1 MVPIVLVHGI
11 RANAGA
17 WATYD
22 FGLAVDLPGH
32 GKRLG
37 DTFTMSSAVS
47 VVSDAID
54 ALGGKAMVVG
64 HSLGGY
70 VSMATAAAHPS
81 RVAGLVVAGATA
93 IPSRAA
99 TSPFLVIHK
108 VLSSLPDG
116 GDALTRRIL
125 NSVLPPDVA
134 KFATTGPFATSA
146 MPSVVAALRTF
157 DPLSAVAS
165 YAGPTWFVNGG
176 HDHLRLHERKFLATA
191 PDGRLVVIPGAGHY
205 LPMTHPALFARH
217 VRDAAAV
224 VESKRDWT

>member
-17 WATYD
+17 WATFD

-37 DTFTMSSAVS
+37 DTFTMAAAVS

-54 ALGGKAMVVG
+54 ALGGRALVVG

-70 VSMATAAAHPS
+70 VSMATAAARPS
-81 RVAGLVVAGATA
+81 RVAGLIVAGATA

-99 TSPFLVIHK
+99 TAPFLVMHK
-108 VLSSLPDG
+108 VLTSLPDG
-116 GDALTRRIL
+116 GDGLTRRIL

-146 MPSVVAALRTF
+146 MPSVVAALRAF
-157 DPLSAVAS
+157 DPLSAMSS
-165 YAGPTWFVNGG
+165 YPGPTWFINGG
-176 HDHLRLHERKFLATA
+176 HDHLRIHERKFLAA
-191 PDGRLVVIPGAGHY
+191 AQNGRLIVIPGTGHY
-205 LPMTHPALFARH
+205 LPMTHPKLFARH
-217 VRDAAAV
+217 VMDVAAV
-224 VESKRDWT
+224 VGSSHR